1 VGLVQTSST
10 PLASTGAAPASSVGP
25 ARSDSSHQ
33 DRRADPIS
41 RSSSS
46 QSSYASVSG
55 EADNVANILG
65 HAARLPSLDPASFPT
80 VYNASAATFPDS
92 QITIAPLL
100 AQLIAMVNDLG
111 ASVTFLTSQVESL
124 TSVQAERSATPSPP
138 ATSNLEASL
147 KGLSSRVTALSLH
160 RATQVAP
167 PLPQAPPSHAPAVQA
182 KPAQQKKKLATS
194 LTSRTVA
201 APDFPFLFEGKWYG
215 NPDTYAKGHPDSPQ
229 AAILFASRHPQSE
242 EAKLYSEHYPATSL
256 FHTGPPP
263 GFTVSDPPQPQEQ
276 TWAHVTTKG
285 DKGKKNATA
294 AQVAASS
301 KSSVPKRPPP
311 LPAAQ
316 RHFFAP
322 RTSPTLLNNS
332 FIITATLPDIMAAVL
347 KEANCS
353 IPLSLT
359 ASVNRNGA
367 VTLTA
372 NPYTLSSAYLPI
384 FDAMTK
390 KLNQGFP
397 VGDNPLQVFREAP
410 TSVELLIHNLPLSI
424 LPPESTD
431 LFPSLLESI
440 SNAIDV
446 PIFGAR
452 FLQSDPVKS
461 AENRTTSAVVAV
473 DPLHVSQFGESIRLF
488 SRAGTVAPA
497 YSASKSTQCRK
508 CGLFGHSAPLCK
520 EEEQACPI
528 CTLLHHRSANRCANQ
543 SCPIGGF
550 EKSVVGCCNASPPLC
565 INCGGQHAS
574 FDGTCPIRREF
585 LSALRPSRDQDIP
598 DAPDVGLPQNTP
610 QGPTVHPTVPATPT
624 RHGPRFPS
632 ARESTQLETVKMVCS
647 ASAHSSLVA
656 PLPRRNLFGAGS
668 TLFRATTGADWSE
681 PAPTASTWTFNV
693 EKPSPNT
700 QSFTIPIIPLSWLFK
715 SFHCSA

>member
-1 VGLVQTSST
+1 MSST
-10 PLASTGAAPASSVGP
+10 PLASTGAGPASAVGP
-25 ARSDSSHQ
+25 ARSASSRQ

-46 QSSYASVSG
+46 QSSHASLSG
-55 EADNVANILG
+55 EADNVANMLG
-65 HAARLPSLDPASFPT
+65 HAARLARLDPASFPT
-80 VYNASAATFPDS
+80 VYNASATTFPDS
-92 QITIAPLL
+92 QLAMAPLL

-124 TSVQAERSATPSPP
+124 MSAQAERSATPSPP

-147 KGLSSRVTALSLH
+147 KDLSSHVAALSSH

-167 PLPQAPPSHAPAVQA
+167 PVPQAPPPPPAAVQA
-182 KPAQQKKKLATS
+182 KPAQQKKKLATR

-215 NPDTYAKGHPDSPQ
+215 NLDTYAKRHPDSPQ
-229 AAILFASRHPQSE
+229 AAILFVSRHPQSE
-242 EAKLYSEHYPATSL
+242 EAKLYSERYPATSL

-276 TWAHVTTKG
+276 TWAQVTRKG
-285 DKGKKNATA
+285 GKGKKNATA

-301 KSSVPKRPPP
+301 KSSVPKGPPP

-316 RHFFAP
+316 RRFFAP
-322 RTSPTLLNNS
+322 RTSPTLPNDS
-332 FIITATLPDIMAAVL
+332 FIMTATLPDIMAAVL

-353 IPLSLT
+353 LPLSLT

-367 VTLTA
+367 VPLTA
-372 NPYTLSSAYLPI
+372 NPYTPSSAYSPF

-390 KLNQGFP
+390 KLNQSFP
-397 VGDNPLQVFREAP
+397 VGDNPFQVFREAP
-410 TSVELLIHNLPLSI
+410 TSVDLLIHNLPLSI
-424 LPPESTD
+424 LPHKPTD

-452 FLQSDPVKS
+452 FLQSDPVKR
-461 AENRTTSAVVAV
+461 AEKRTTSVVVAV
-473 DPLHVSQFGESIRLF
+473 DPLHVSRYGESIRLF
-488 SRAGTVAPA
+488 SRARTVAPA

-508 CGLFGHSAPLCK
+508 CWRFGHSAPLCK
-520 EEEQACPI
+520 EEAQACPI
-528 CTLLHHRSANRCANQ
+528 CTLLHHRSADRCANQ
-543 SCPIGGF
+543 SCPKGGF

-574 FDGTCPIRREF
+574 FDGTCHIRREI
-585 LSALRPSRDQDIP
+585 LSALRPFRDQDIP
-598 DAPDVGLPQNTP
+598 DAPDVGPPQTTP
-610 QGPTVHPTVPATPT
+610 QGPAVHPTVPATPA
-624 RHGPRFPS
+624 RHGPRLPPAS
-632 ARESTQLETVKMVCS
+632 ESTQPETVKMVRS
-647 ASAHSSLVA
+647 ASAHSGLAA
-656 PLPRRNLFGAGS
+656 PLPCRNLFGAGS
-668 TLFRATTGADWSE
+668 TLFRASTGTDWSE
-681 PAPTASTWTFNV
+681 PAPTDV
-693 EKPSPNT
+693 HMD
-700 QSFTIPIIPLSWLFK
+700 L
-715 SFHCSA
+715 